1 MAFMLLEER
10 QLEGISEIKIAR
22 EGNVIQIGQ
31 FPMGFSGSVC
41 LTGRGAWR
49 LYMHQ
54 GNLVKKRWR
63 QGDSVPRGMPEEEQ
77 AAVVMVMPRGDDH
90 EAQ

>member
-1 MAFMLLEER
+1 MSFMLLEER
-10 QLEGISEIKIAR
+10 HVEGISEFKIAR
-22 EGNVIQIGQ
+22 EGNVIRIGQ
-31 FPMGFSGSVC
+31 FPVGFSASVC

-49 LYMHQ
+49 LYMYQ

-63 QGDSVPRGMPEEEQ
+63 QGDSVPRGMPEEEE
-77 AAVVMVMPRGDDH
+77 AVVTVMPGSDDH